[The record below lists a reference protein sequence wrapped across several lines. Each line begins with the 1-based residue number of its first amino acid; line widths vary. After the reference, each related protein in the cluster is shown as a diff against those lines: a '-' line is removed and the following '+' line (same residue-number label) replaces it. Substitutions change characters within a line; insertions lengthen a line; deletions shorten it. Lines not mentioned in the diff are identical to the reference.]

1 MYLRR
6 LPSGSWQA
14 TVKIAGRRTSVT
26 AATEREV
33 RRRAAE
39 AYLRLGGM
47 PDELCSVA
55 ELVDVHVGRSRE
67 RWAPSTLEKYETV
80 RDRLPAWFV
89 DMTVGDVS
97 ARHIDRLFEEL
108 LAAGRSPHEVHRV
121 RALLSGAWRR
131 GIRLGY
137 AAANP
142 VRDIPA
148 PPRPVVEIVAP
159 PVDVVTRLLAAA
171 EHPQDRLLVRLAAT
185 LGARRGELVAL
196 QWGDVDLE
204 AGEVMI
210 RRSLLEVRG
219 GVVER
224 ATKTGRKGH
233 RRLSIGEQT
242 LAELREHRA
251 EQCRR
256 AFANGLG
263 DPVWVFSLTAG
274 ATPWL
279 PRYAHSRFDRL
290 RRQTGV
296 PRLRLHDLRHYVA
309 TQMLAAGVPVVQVA
323 SRLGHSQPTTTV
335 NHYAHALPQ
344 LDRNAAFYL
353 DELLEAD

>member
-1 MYLRR
+1 MYIRKLA
-6 LPSGSWQA
+6 SGSWQA
-14 TVKIAGRRTSVT
+14 TVKIGGRRTSVT

-47 PDELCSVA
+47 PDDSCAVL
-55 ELVDVHVGRSRE
+55 ELVDLHIARSSQ
-67 RWAPSTLEKYETV
+67 WAPSTREKYVTV
-80 RDRLPAWFV
+80 AGRLPDWFGRMV
-89 DMTVGDVS
+89 VGDVA
-97 ARHIDRLFEEL
+97 ARHVDRLFEEL
-108 LAAGRSPHEVHRV
+108 LAAGRSAYEVHRV

-137 AAANP
+137 ATSNP

-148 PPRPVVEIVAP
+148 PARPVSEVVAP

-171 EHPQDRLLVRLAAT
+171 DDLQDRLLVRLAAT

-196 QWGDVDLE
+196 QWADVDLD

-233 RRLSIGEQT
+233 RRVSVGEQT
-242 LAELREHRA
+242 VMVLREHRA
-251 EQCRR
+251 EQRR
-256 AFANGLG
+256 RSFANGLG
-263 DPVWVFSLTAG
+263 EPVWLFSLTAG
-274 ATPWL
+274 ATPWR
-279 PRYAHSRFDRL
+279 PTYAHRRFDGL
-290 RRQTGV
+290 RRKVGV
-296 PRLRLHDLRHYVA
+296 PGLRLHDLRHYVA

-335 NHYAHALPQ
+335 NIYAHAMPQ
-344 LDRNAAFYL
+344 LDRNAAFHL
-353 DELLEAD
+353 DDLLDTN